1 MIIANETQQA
11 VYYTISCGSL
21 SDSGTIEVNG
31 LATLD
36 AYDNQTNVTVQIR
49 PDDGG
54 VFKIYLGA
62 TKSGEQ
68 MEVAF
73 VAE

>member
-11 VYYTISCGSL
+11 IFYTISCSGL
-21 SDSGTIEVNG
+21 SDSGTIEVDG
-31 LATLD
+31 LAKLD
-36 AYDNQTNVTVQIR
+36 AYDNQKNVLVQVR
-49 PDDGG
+49 PDDAGT
-54 VFKIYLGA
+54 FQIDLGA